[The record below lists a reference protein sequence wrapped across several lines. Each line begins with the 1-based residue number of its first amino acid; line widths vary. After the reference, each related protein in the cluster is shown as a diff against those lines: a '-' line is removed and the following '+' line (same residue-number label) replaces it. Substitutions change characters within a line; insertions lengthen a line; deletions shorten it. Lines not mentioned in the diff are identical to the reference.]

1 LNTSDELA
9 PLLLRFYSFKSFEEV
24 QKIEKEW
31 VKETRSLQRALA
43 HELITT
49 IHGGD
54 DAAAAERI
62 TALLFGGKV
71 EELTEKDL
79 NFIAGALPSMTIDLD
94 ATPTLEDMAVS
105 IKLVSSKGEARR
117 LVTQNGLRSYELH
130 GKYILLQK
138 GKKEYGVVI
147 KK

>member
-1 LNTSDELA
+1 
-9 PLLLRFYSFKSFEEV
+9 
-24 QKIEKEW
+24 
-31 VKETRSLQRALA
+31 
-43 HELITT
+43 
-49 IHGGD
+49 
-54 DAAAAERI
+54 
-62 TALLFGGKV
+62 
-71 EELTEKDL
+71 
-79 NFIAGALPSMTIDLD
+79 
-94 ATPTLEDMAVS
+94 VS